1 MFKIALIFC
10 FGWSINSTL
19 TATFDFASLLRNS
32 SVTSETNLSS
42 GHDSLFLNKNS
53 GPSHYNL
60 LLTIE
65 FGRHS
70 LVAISAGLSEDE
82 I

>member
-10 FGWSINSTL
+10 FGCSINSTL
-19 TATFDFASLLRNS
+19 TATFDFAALRNS

-42 GHDSLFLNKNS
+42 GHDSLFLNKKS
-53 GPSHYNL
+53 GTNHHNL
-60 LLTIE
+60 SLTIE
-65 FGRHS
+65 FGTHS
-70 LVAISAGLSEDE
+70 LVAISPGLSEEE